1 MNPATN
7 LVLVGPMGAG
17 KTTLG
22 RRLARH
28 FGLEFLDLDE
38 EIERRTGAPV
48 TLIFDLE
55 GELGFRARE
64 SALLAEV
71 LSEDGRAVATGGG
84 SVLAS
89 ENRERMRARGFVVY
103 LPASVSQQLE
113 RLRRDRKRP
122 LLAAPDRQAKLVE
135 LAATR
140 DPLYRDVADLV
151 LPAEGA
157 SVERAAR
164 RAAEAIER
172 LWQRGTAA
180 TSAA

>member
-22 RRLARH
+22 RRLARY
-28 FGLEFLDLDE
+28 FGLDFLDLDE

-55 GELGFRARE
+55 GEAGFRARE
-64 SALLAEV
+64 SALLADV
-71 LSEDGRAVATGGG
+71 LRADRQIVATGGG
-84 SVLAS
+84 SVLAE
-89 ENRERMRARGFVVY
+89 ENRAQMRARGFVVY
-103 LPASVSQQLE
+103 LPASVNQQLE

-122 LLAAPDRQAKLVE
+122 LLAAPDRHAKLIE
-135 LAATR
+135 LATTR
-140 DPLYRDVADLV
+140 DPLYREVADLV

-157 SVERAAR
+157 SVDRAAR

-180 TSAA
+180 TTAA

>member
-28 FGLEFLDLDE
+28 FALDFVDLDE

-55 GELGFRARE
+55 GEVGFRARE
-64 SALLAEV
+64 SAVLAELLAG
-71 LSEDGRAVATGGG
+71 DGRALATGGG
-84 SVLAS
+84 SVLV
-89 ENRERMRARGFVVY
+89 EGNRTLMARRGLVVY
-103 LPASVSQQLE
+103 LPASVNQQLE

-122 LLAAPDRQAKLVE
+122 LLAAPDRQARLTE
-135 LAATR
+135 LATQR
-140 DPLYRDVADLV
+140 DPLYREVADLA

-172 LWQRGTAA
+172 LWQRAA
-180 TSAA
+180 AAPSAA